1 MIVNRRTFLRRSI
14 SSALGGAALYSA
26 LGNLKVMA
34 AAANLNKGAIPN
46 DYRALVCVFLYG
58 GNDSANTL
66 VPFNE
71 TNASGNTYARYAAT
85 RPAMAVLRADTEA
98 QALMPLG
105 DGLPGDG
112 ASYGLHPTLARV
124 RESDPLVPAMT
135 ELRTLFNGGQAAVVA
150 NVGALFGPIT
160 RAQYQANPGLAP
172 PQLFSHDDQA
182 NFWQTSRPDD
192 ANADGWGG
200 RIADLLYASNPNQ
213 QLPMTM
219 SLSSQ
224 SLFQRGSSVDQ
235 YVMQACSGDGSSCGV
250 ERISYLGAYQNE
262 LGTETF
268 NALMAAGV
276 QSHLFERAYGSATRR
291 SIATYERLRQVL
303 GTLPVWTTPFPQ
315 TSLGQQLRQVA
326 NLINVRGAMGLDMR
340 RQIFFVSQGGYDTH
354 DDQLA
359 THPRLLRDLSRSLD
373 AFYRATA
380 QMGIADSVTS
390 FTASDFGRTLS
401 TNGDGT
407 DHGWG
412 GHHFVLGGAVRG
424 QRFYGSMNSLAQSNN
439 PDDAGYGQIIPTT
452 GVDQYAATL
461 ATWFGV
467 APGDLGLLFPGLAN
481 FDVAS
486 RNLGFMNA

>member
-14 SSALGGAALYSA
+14 SSALGGAALYGA

-34 AAANLNKGAIPN
+34 AAANLNKGVIPN
-46 DYRALVCVFLYG
+46 DYRALVCVFLHG
-58 GNDSANTL
+58 GNDSANSL
-66 VPFNE
+66 VPHNA
-71 TNASGNTYARYAAT
+71 TNASPGGNTYGVYGAT
-85 RPAMAVLRADTEA
+85 RPAMAVAQGDALA
-98 QALMPLG
+98 QALNPLG

-112 ASYGLHPTLARV
+112 ASYGLHPSMP
-124 RESDPLVPAMT
+124 EM
-135 ELRTLFNGGQAAVVA
+135 RTLFNGGQAAVVA
-150 NVGALFGPIT
+150 NVGTLFGPIT
-160 RAQYQANPGLAP
+160 RAEYQANPALAP
-172 PQLFSHDDQA
+172 PQLFSHSDQA
-182 NFWQTSRPDD
+182 NFWQTSRPDN

-224 SLFQRGSSVDQ
+224 SLFQRGSTVDQ
-235 YVMQACSGDGSSCGV
+235 YVMQACSNDGSSCGV
-250 ERISYLGAYQNE
+250 TTIDYLGAYQNE
-262 LGTETF
+262 LGTQTF
-268 NALMAAGV
+268 EALMAAGV
-276 QSHLFERAYGSATRR
+276 QSHLFQRAYGASTRR
-291 SIATYERLRQVL
+291 AVSTYQRLGQVL
-303 GTLPVWTTPFPQ
+303 GSLPTWTTPFP
-315 TSLGQQLRQVA
+315 TSSLGQQLRQVA
-326 NLINVRGAMGLDMR
+326 NLINVRGAGGLDMR
-340 RQIFFVSQGGYDTH
+340 RQIFFVSAGGYDTH
-354 DDQLA
+354 DAQLA
-359 THPRLLRDLSRSLD
+359 THPNLLRDLSRSLD
-373 AFYRATA
+373 AFYRATV
-380 QMGIADSVTS
+380 QMGIAGSVTS

-424 QRFYGSMNSLAQSNN
+424 QRFYGRMNSLAQVNN

-467 APGDLGLLFPGLAN
+467 APGDLGLLFPSLAN
-481 FDVAS
+481 FDVGV

>member
-14 SSALGGAALYSA
+14 SSALGGAALYGA

-34 AAANLNKGAIPN
+34 AAANLNKGVIPN
-46 DYRALVCVFLYG
+46 DYRALVCVFLHG
-58 GNDSANTL
+58 GNDSANSL
-66 VPFNE
+66 VPHNA
-71 TNASGNTYARYAAT
+71 TNASPGGNTYGVYSAT
-85 RPAMAVLRADTEA
+85 RPAMAVAQGDALA
-98 QALMPLG
+98 QALNPLG

-112 ASYGLHPTLARV
+112 ASYGLHP
-124 RESDPLVPAMT
+124 SMP

-150 NVGALFGPIT
+150 NVGTLFGPIT
-160 RAQYQANPGLAP
+160 RAEYQANPALAP
-172 PQLFSHDDQA
+172 PQLFSHSDQA
-182 NFWQTSRPDD
+182 NFWQTSRPDN

-224 SLFQRGSSVDQ
+224 SLFQRGSTVDQ
-235 YVMQACSGDGSSCGV
+235 YVMQACSNDGSSCGV
-250 ERISYLGAYQNE
+250 TTIDYLGAYQNE
-262 LGTETF
+262 LGTQTF
-268 NALMAAGV
+268 EALMAAGV
-276 QSHLFERAYGSATRR
+276 QSHLFQRAYGASTRR
-291 SIATYERLRQVL
+291 AVSTYQRLGQVL
-303 GTLPVWTTPFPQ
+303 GSLPIWATPFP
-315 TSLGQQLRQVA
+315 TSSLGQQLRQVA
-326 NLINVRGAMGLDMR
+326 NLINVRGAGGLDMR
-340 RQIFFVSQGGYDTH
+340 RQIFFVSAGGYDTH
-354 DDQLA
+354 DAQLA
-359 THPRLLRDLSRSLD
+359 THPNLLRDLSRSLD

-380 QMGIADSVTS
+380 QMGIAGSVTS

-424 QRFYGSMNSLAQSNN
+424 QRFYGRMNSLAQSNN

-467 APGDLGLLFPGLAN
+467 APGDLGLLFPSLAN
-481 FDVAS
+481 FDVGV